1 MADVA
6 NKSASQLFGNKISD
20 MLETLAKEHQLHFI
34 FKDKE
39 KSSTSSVK
47 CKYNGLLNGGLL
59 QRPRR
64 GQTTIQGK
72 NKSTHKKTVCD
83 SEIVSSEFEQLQD
96 KELAQATEVWNIEK
110 IKKHF

>member
-1 MADVA
+1 MA

-72 NKSTHKKTVCD
+72 NKSTHKKTR
-83 SEIVSSEFEQLQD
+83 IVRVR
-96 KELAQATEVWNIEK
+96 ATTRQRTSASNRGMEY
-110 IKKHF
+110 